1 MREAVAAVANEVD
14 GGANRAA
21 LALGRGGFNLDAG
34 GTIPTVHMDTPL
46 SSPFNFFTTD
56 DKVGC

>member
-34 GTIPTVHMDTPL
+34 GDYTHRTHGYPPEFPL
-46 SSPFNFFTTD
+46 QFFHH
-56 DKVGC
+56 G

>member
-34 GTIPTVHMDTPL
+34 GTIPTVHMDTP
-46 SSPFNFFTTD
+46 
-56 DKVGC
+56 

>member
-1 MREAVAAVANEVD
+1 MAAAADEVD

-46 SSPFNFFTTD
+46 SSPFNFFTMD